1 MVSGSSGQKSV
12 DGHGGAAT
20 PGSMNKAKKKSS
32 NPYSTR
38 GLDKYSTLLSELE
51 TRRTKIMEKADG
63 VSMVKFKYSD
73 SDVLIPIVFR
83 GRREQLDQK
92 HEDGK
97 STTKQPMSRSEAPPL
112 DSKSV
117 KTEVLPPPPPPPP
130 PPVAAGTASG
140 RERAEKRSDW
150 TARYYWHL
158 VVVVELFGLVVFGRA
173 FAVCCMLM
181 WWYLVPVVH
190 GEQSGSVKWSTKGG
204 ARKVSNNNSRIN
216 TGASVG
222 PCSYHSTRNGA

>member
-1 MVSGSSGQKSV
+1 MVSGSVGSKSV

-20 PGSMNKAKKKSS
+20 PGSKSKAKKKSS

-51 TRRTKIMEKADG
+51 TRRTKIMEKAQG
-63 VSMVKFKYSD
+63 VSTVKFKYSD
-73 SDVLIPIVFR
+73 SDDWIPIVFR
-83 GRREQLDQK
+83 GRRDQLDQK

-97 STTKQPMSRSEAPPL
+97 SNTKQPMSRTEAPRL

-117 KTEVLPPPPPPPP
+117 KAEVLPTTS
-130 PPVAAGTASG
+130 AAAASSAVG
-140 RERAEKRSDW
+140 RKRAGKRMDW
-150 TARYYWHL
+150 RARYYWHL

-173 FAVCCMLM
+173 FALCCMLM

-190 GEQSGSVKWSTKGG
+190 GDQGGSVKWSAKGD
-204 ARKVSNNNSRIN
+204 ARKVSNNNTKIN

-222 PCSYHSTRNGA
+222 LCSYQVNVV